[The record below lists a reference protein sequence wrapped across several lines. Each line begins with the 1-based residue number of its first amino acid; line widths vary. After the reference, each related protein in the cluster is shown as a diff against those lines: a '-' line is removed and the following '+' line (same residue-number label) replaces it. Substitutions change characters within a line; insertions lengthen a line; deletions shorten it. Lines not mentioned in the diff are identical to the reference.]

1 MAKIMYGA
9 DWAEVAVAKVTEAK
23 DDKTHD
29 VLKLY
34 KLPDTAAKDPVYF
47 LLPEKK
53 LKGEV
58 INPILSQLFGKIT
71 STQQIVVM
79 QSLYKT

>member
-23 DDKTHD
+23 DNKTHD
-29 VLKLY
+29 VLKIY
-34 KLPDTAAKDPVYF
+34 KLPDGAAKDPVYF

-53 LKGEV
+53 LNSEV
-58 INPILSQLFGKIT
+58 INPILSQLFAKLT
-71 STQQIVVM
+71 AAQLVVM